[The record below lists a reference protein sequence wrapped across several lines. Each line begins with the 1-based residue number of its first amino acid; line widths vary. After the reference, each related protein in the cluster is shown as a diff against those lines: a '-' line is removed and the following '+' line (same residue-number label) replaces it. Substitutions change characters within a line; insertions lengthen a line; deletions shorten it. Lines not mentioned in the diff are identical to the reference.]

1 MAVAQQQHNLLAV
14 KFVMKPFKETAVGE
28 NERQQRLIERL
39 QEDER
44 LRGDLED
51 TAATALITWASNLVA
66 RATEDPARAD
76 DEVETEVQAIRRA
89 VRTAAYSGEQ
99 DPDQVVSIAN
109 EALGKQGGA
118 AASSIGSI
126 LAKKK
131 EQEQQKQSSEQTTS
145 DSKPRVVLQGD
156 TNTPERQI
164 SQSVLGSSLNTA
176 VPTNQAQAND
186 TPAISISAASQDVV
200 DGSIRRAPARNTLTA
215 DNTVIAEGSAAAD
228 ADTATETSSQ
238 PVSTADEP
246 QQNAPEPTSSEST
259 SAVTSASDDT
269 AETND
274 QEGSGFWRRNS
285 IWAKIRRGLK
295 GK

>member
-1 MAVAQQQHNLLAV
+1 MAVAQQHYLLAV